1 MENLKLSYLYR
12 DGGNYKNY
20 NEVVFSNRK
29 YLRVDEIRNF
39 IQRHLI
45 DEIWFYADKWGL
57 PDLHFKEYNYD
68 YNIDVDWHEFE
79 NIEGT
84 NDPITDTRDIDD
96 FLNIISGSQ
105 YKSLTRK
112 IFIP

>member
-1 MENLKLSYLYR
+1 MENIKLSYLYR

-20 NEVVFSNRK
+20 NEVVFSNK
-29 YLRVDEIRNF
+29 KCLRVDEIINL
-39 IQRHLI
+39 IQRLLI

-79 NIEGT
+79 KIDGT
-84 NDPITDTRDIDD
+84 NEPITDIRDIED
-96 FLNIISGSQ
+96 FLKIISGS
-105 YKSLTRK
+105 
-112 IFIP
+112 